1 MKFCDK
7 CDNMYYI
14 GINPDDTNKLVYYC
28 RNCNYVDARLY
39 NTKCPNKECENKN
52 GVIYMRYDKDKMKYL
67 YMCVD
72 CDATWKTDDRV

>member
-28 RNCNYVDARLY
+28 RNCNYVDETLTDEGVCLLNTQFASRARL
-39 NTKCPNKECENKN
+39 
-52 GVIYMRYDKDKMKYL
+52 VSISMRQFIAL
-67 YMCVD
+67 I
-72 CDATWKTDDRV
+72 TL